1 MGNKRNNTLVSAVE
15 IAIENGSVSAELAK
29 ELLKEYKSATY
40 AEYSDRHEWY
50 REKVGEMINDCG
62 FREGELAEAMVKNH
76 PTLQQNF
83 MRLCVKFIEGMSK
96 KTYWDARNEKSVK
109 LAKAMLS
116 EVGEDGTGLPFI

>member
-40 AEYSDRHEWY
+40 AEHSDRHQWY
-50 REKVGEMINDCG
+50 REKVGEMINDCA
-62 FREGELAEAMVKNH
+62 FNEGELAEAMVNNH

-83 MRLCVKFIEGMSK
+83 MRLCMKFIEGMSK
-96 KTYWDARNEKSVK
+96 KTHWDARNEKSVK
-109 LAKAMLS
+109 MAKKMVSAI
-116 EVGEDGTGLPFI
+116 ENDTCLPFI